1 MQGGNAT
8 TKFLIGVQEGS
19 QSSMLLGTDAN
30 IFPAILAAG
39 KGVTMMGARNMRV
52 KYVPG
57 TYVKK
62 RPSAA
67 ELAEHYIVGWDQTR
81 LEMARKDRW
90 PDTIPP
96 TVCFSRKIGVGA
108 LEVADDLAEK
118 TGYRVVDREILEYI
132 AGKAQLS
139 EKTVALFDERYPG
152 KLNEIL
158 LLAFGEKSFIQSD
171 YTKHLFSVVVT
182 IAGFGPTIFVGRG
195 THLLLPRDRVLAVR
209 FIASKDHRVTRLAK
223 ILSVDEKVAES
234 KLDQVDREQRD
245 FFKKVYGKRDVEP
258 SEFDLVINLD
268 YVTVPQ
274 WAAEIVSLAFQ
285 QKFGVEAER
294 L

>member
-1 MQGGNAT
+1 MA
-8 TKFLIGVQEGS
+8 V
-19 QSSMLLGTDAN
+19 
-30 IFPAILAAG
+30 
-39 KGVTMMGARNMRV
+39 RNMRA

-62 RPSAA
+62 RPSAT
-67 ELAEHYIVGWDQTR
+67 ELAEQYILGWDEQR
-81 LEMARKDRW
+81 LEMARKERW

-108 LEVADDLAEK
+108 LEVADVLAEK

-132 AGKAQLS
+132 ASKAQLN
-139 EKTVALFDERYPG
+139 EKTVAFFDERYPG

-209 FIASKDHRVTRLAK
+209 FIASKNHRIQRLTN
-223 ILSVDEKVAES
+223 ILNVGAEEVES
-234 KLDQVDREQRD
+234 KLDQVDRKQRV
-245 FFKKVYGKRDVEP
+245 FFKKVYGKKDVDL
-258 SEFDLVINLD
+258 SEFDIVINLD
-268 YVTVPQ
+268 YVTQPQ
-274 WAAEIVSLAFQ
+274 WGAEIVALTFR
-285 QKFGVEAER
+285 QKFGVEIER
-294 L
+294 I